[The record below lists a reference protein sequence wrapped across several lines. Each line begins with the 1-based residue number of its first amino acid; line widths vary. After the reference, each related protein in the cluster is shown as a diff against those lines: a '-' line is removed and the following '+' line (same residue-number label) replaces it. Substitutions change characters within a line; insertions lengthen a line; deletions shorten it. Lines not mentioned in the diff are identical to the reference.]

1 MNFNRQLTSLSALV
15 THNRYEAYE
24 ATKKYEQS
32 NREMKR
38 LDQEFRNLHEHCQR
52 LEHAKARTSAELVS
66 ATRAYGALATFKEK
80 VAAQDRK
87 VKSDLTSLNQ
97 LKSLGEKLEDK
108 VRSVKRDQ
116 AEIKS
121 SAELEDMTMLTHK
134 GQTARFAPK
143 DLKGGLSRGKIA
155 CPNKAALSHRNSFRL
170 ASLKQEVSDQA
181 IVGHT
186 TSTAIARGEDR
197 ELSLHSLSILDDCVS
212 GEDLSLMDEVQFEI
226 KDQELIEPEFAGENE
241 LSCCGNGEISPL
253 SAEAGA
259 SSSDHIVTNDESS
272 TGSEKGND
280 SLLVGGCGNSP
291 SFDFGQEGLNSFE
304 SVQTDGSKFTAYT
317 DLHDQNQRQERD
329 TFEVHDSQS
338 ITIQVKNSKIKIT
351 QRQGQLT
358 GRIIAGQDISD
369 AKLKLLL
376 GDL

>member
-52 LEHAKARTSAELVS
+52 LEHARARTSAELIS
-66 ATRAYGALATFKEK
+66 ATRAYGALATCKER
-80 VAAQDRK
+80 VEAQERT
-87 VKSDLTSLNQ
+87 VKNDLSSLNRLQ
-97 LKSLGEKLEDK
+97 SQGEKLEDK
-108 VRSVKRDQ
+108 VRSVKRNQ

-143 DLKGGLSRGKIA
+143 DSKGGLSRAKIA
-155 CPNKAALSHRNSFRL
+155 YPNKAALSHINSFGL
-170 ASLKQEVSDQA
+170 ASLKQVSNQA
-181 IVGHT
+181 IEGHAI
-186 TSTAIARGEDR
+186 STAVARGEDR
-197 ELSLHSLSILDDCVS
+197 ELSLHSLSILDEFVS
-212 GEDLSLMDEVQFEI
+212 GEDLLLMDESKFEL
-226 KDQELIEPEFAGENE
+226 KDQEILEPEFAGENE
-241 LSCCGNGEISPL
+241 VSYCGAGELSPFSGDI
-253 SAEAGA
+253 GA
-259 SSSDHIVTNDESS
+259 SSSTQILKNDESS
-272 TGSEKGND
+272 AGSDIGND
-280 SLLVGGCGNSP
+280 SPLVGGWINSP
-291 SFDFGQEGLNSFE
+291 SFNFGQEGLNTLE
-304 SVQTDGSKFTAYT
+304 SVQTNGTKLTEHP

-369 AKLKLLL
+369 SNLKLLL